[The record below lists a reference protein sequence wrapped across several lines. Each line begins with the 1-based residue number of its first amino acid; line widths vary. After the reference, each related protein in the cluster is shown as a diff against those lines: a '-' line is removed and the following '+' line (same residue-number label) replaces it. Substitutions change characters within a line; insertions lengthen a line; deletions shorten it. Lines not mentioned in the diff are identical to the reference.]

1 VRRDDWLLAQLPI
14 GMLEDDFFVRFVSI
28 FQEVATTLLE
38 DVDNLD
44 NVVDVTVSPEPMMRW
59 MGGWIGVD
67 AVDPSLPHAMQR
79 EIVRASSR
87 ILAWRGTRRGLTEFL
102 ELVSGGPVS
111 VEDGGGV
118 FPEGGTGSD
127 GAWVRMRVESTGW
140 LPEDDFVTLV
150 RDEVPA
156 HVVAELWI
164 GDRQALP
171 EAAVAQPRIG
181 VGTTEGAPRDR

>member
-1 VRRDDWLLAQLPI
+1 MRRDDWLLAQLPI

-44 NVVDVTVSPEPMMRW
+44 NVVDVTVAPEPMMRW
-59 MGGWIGVD
+59 MGSWIGVE
-67 AVDPSLPHAMQR
+67 AVDASLPHSMQR

-87 ILAWRGTRRGLTEFL
+87 ILAWRGTCRGLREFL
-102 ELVSGGPVS
+102 QLISGGPVS

-118 FPEGGTGSD
+118 FGEGEATPGA
-127 GAWVRMRVESTGW
+127 AWVRMRVESTGW

-156 HVVAELWI
+156 HVAAELWI
-164 GDRQALP
+164 ADRQVLP
-171 EAAVAQPRIG
+171 ETAVPQPRIG
-181 VGTTEGAPRDR
+181 VGTTEGAPS